1 MKIKEI
7 AIETIKALPNDV
19 TWEDIKDR
27 FDFIAGVRKGLK
39 ELDDGHY
46 IEHEDIKK
54 ELKQLKLQESG
65 ILPGELRKF
74 SL

>member
-7 AIETIKALPNDV
+7 AIETIKTLPNDV

-54 ELKQLKLQESG
+54 ELQESG
-65 ILPGELRKF
+65 ILLEELQKF

>member
-7 AIETIKALPNDV
+7 AIETIKSLPNDV

-46 IEHEDIKK
+46 IEHEDIMK
-54 ELKQLKLQESG
+54 ELKEWTSK
-65 ILPGELRKF
+65 
-74 SL
+74 

>member
-19 TWEDIKDR
+19 TWEDIKER
-27 FDFIAGVRKGLK
+27 FDFIAGVCKGLK

-46 IEHEDIKK
+46 IEHEDVKK
-54 ELKQLKLQESG
+54 ELKEWISK
-65 ILPGELRKF
+65 
-74 SL
+74 